1 MVPVH
6 VEFQSSNGC
15 NDVKYQSFN
24 DSYDVG
30 DDFDE
35 NGGITLMRKGGE
47 ERIQSIGWDNL
58 TTCLWGITTDQS
70 EEQEDDEEEDG
81 VIVFSM
87 STIILTV

>member
-47 ERIQSIGWDNL
+47 DPEHWVGQPHNL
-58 TTCLWGITTDQS
+58 PLRDHNRS
-70 EEQEDDEEEDG
+70 K
-81 VIVFSM
+81 
-87 STIILTV
+87 

>member
-1 MVPVH
+1 MAGY

-15 NDVKYQSFN
+15 RDVKYQSFN

-58 TTCLWGITTDQS
+58 TTCL
-70 EEQEDDEEEDG
+70 
-81 VIVFSM
+81 
-87 STIILTV
+87 